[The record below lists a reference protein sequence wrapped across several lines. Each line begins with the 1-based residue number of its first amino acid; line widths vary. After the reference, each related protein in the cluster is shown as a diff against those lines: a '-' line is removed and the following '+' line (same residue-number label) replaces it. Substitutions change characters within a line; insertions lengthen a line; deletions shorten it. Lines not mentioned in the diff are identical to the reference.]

1 MSVIPLYIS
10 RQSKYKTEADPADV
24 KIIEKVKKI
33 IDTMGL
39 KGLVVANDGSHS
51 GYVNSNFRKYSDKS
65 FKQNASSFYDPYPA
79 PVLKHHDMFSDPSDA
94 VGRVY
99 DAVFQSGEWTYP
111 DGQKASG
118 LMKVG
123 FFIPEGE
130 EADKIA
136 NHINITTSIGFRTS
150 NAKCSICGYDWRTKT
165 KAKKDAEDCTHEPG
179 LVYDQKLC
187 YLETDIAR
195 FREVSLVT
203 SPADMLSF
211 LKAYA
216 RTNKDSIDSG
226 MDIRDVVD
234 AEYSTDLPLNYIF
247 KDIGY
252 GGAVTVTADMRE
264 AVNGKPQGD
273 SEDMSEELIKQMTAA
288 FGEIK
293 TAMIAQTDAI
303 NKIAASVIAKP
314 DTAPAGTPAQAP
326 AVDSKETFTKQDMQ
340 DMIAAAVK
348 QAFEALKPAPQ
359 TEPKP
364 GTDGQEVKPSVED
377 LQKTLTER
385 DLEITRLKG
394 LVDQAELKLKESKP
408 KDSEKTPSFSPFRKN
423 K

>member
-10 RQSKYKTEADPADV
+10 RQSKYKSEADPADV

-33 IDTMGL
+33 VDTMGL

-65 FKQNASSFYDPYPA
+65 FKQNASTFYDPFPA

-99 DAVFQSGEWTYP
+99 DAVYQPGEWTYP

-118 LMKVG
+118 LLKVG
-123 FFIPEGE
+123 FFIPDGE
-130 EADKIA
+130 EADKIT
-136 NHINITTSIGFRTS
+136 NHINITTSIGFRS
-150 NAKCSICGYDWRTKT
+150 SSARCSICGYDWRTNT
-165 KAKKDAEDCTHEPG
+165 KAKKDAEDCNHEPG
-179 LVYDQKLC
+179 MVYDQKLC

-216 RTNKDSIDSG
+216 RANKDSIDQG
-226 MDIRDVVD
+226 MDVRDVVD

-252 GGAVTVTADMRE
+252 GGAVTVTADMKD
-264 AVNGKPQGD
+264 AVNGNHQGD

-288 FGEIK
+288 FGDIK
-293 TAMIAQTDAI
+293 AAIVAQTDTI
-303 NKIAASVIAKP
+303 SKLAASIKSEP
-314 DTAPAGTPAQAP
+314 APASSAAPSAP
-326 AVDSKETFTKQDMQ
+326 ASDSKETFTKQDMQ
-340 DMIAAAVK
+340 DMIATAIKQALEAVK
-348 QAFEALKPAPQ
+348 PGPQ
-359 TEPKP
+359 SDVKP
-364 GTDGQEVKPSVED
+364 GTDSQEVKPSVDE
-377 LQKTLTER
+377 LQKKLEER
-385 DLEITRLKG
+385 DQEITRLKG
-394 LVDQAELKLKESKP
+394 LVDQTELKLKEKIQ
-408 KDSEKTPSFSPFRKN
+408 KDSTSTPSFSPFRRK
-423 K
+423 